1 MSNIIKSIKLF
12 ENKCVGQ
19 RDNEVEPKGF
29 PASLSFTDILKIA
42 IDNKCNVMVRC
53 GQGKWYLKK
62 KNYKETKMKLI
73 SNEWYNREYHN
84 TYLIKYKKNNEKI

>member
-1 MSNIIKSIKLF
+1 MSTIVKSIKLF

-19 RDNEVEPKGF
+19 RDNQVEPKGF

-42 IDNKCNVMVRC
+42 IDNYCNVIVRC

-62 KNYKETKMKLI
+62 KHYKETKMKLI
-73 SNEWYNREYHN
+73 SYKCYREYHN
-84 TYLIKYKKNNEKI
+84 TYLIKYKKNN